1 MSSGAKQTASRRALL
16 LGAGR
21 MGGAL
26 AKGWRANM
34 RAAGL
39 KSLDIV
45 DPKPTSETE
54 KLAEARNIRLN
65 AAPRPVDLVILAVKP
80 QGFAAAAPGLA
91 PWIGSTTLAISVM
104 AGIRSDA
111 IAERLGTRRV
121 IRTMP
126 NTPGAIGQGVTAY
139 TAAKACSSEDR
150 VLAETLLAPLG
161 AVVGPMSET
170 ELESATAI
178 SGCGPAYLF
187 LLAEVLEAAAR
198 SSGLKPEMAAALAR
212 QTITGAGALLAE
224 GGEPG
229 DLRRAVTSPG
239 GVTAAALDVLMA
251 PGAMPEL
258 FRRAVEAAIERNRQL
273 AKPD

>member
-1 MSSGAKQTASRRALL
+1 MTSGAKQTAARRALL
-16 LGAGR
+16 VGAGR

-26 AKGWRANM
+26 ARGWRANM

-39 KSLDIV
+39 KSLDIL
-45 DPKPTSETE
+45 DPNASPEIVA
-54 KLAEARNIRLN
+54 LAEDRRIRLN

-80 QGFAAAAPGLA
+80 QGFNATAPGLSA
-91 PWIGSTTLAISVM
+91 WLGDDPLAISVM
-104 AGIRSDA
+104 AGIQSDS
-111 IAERLGTRRV
+111 IADRLGVRRV

-139 TAAKACSSEDR
+139 TAAKACTEEDR
-150 VLAETLLAPLG
+150 ELAETLLAPLG
-161 AVVGPMSET
+161 AVVGPMTET

-198 SSGLKPEMAAALAR
+198 ASGLKPDVAAILAR
-212 QTITGAGALLAE
+212 QTVTGAGALLAE
-224 GGEPG
+224 GGEPA

-251 PGAMPEL
+251 PGGMPDL
-258 FRRAVEAAIERNRQL
+258 FRRAVEAAIARNRQL

>member
-1 MSSGAKQTASRRALL
+1 MTSGAKPSASLRALL
-16 LGAGR
+16 VGAGR

-26 AKGWRANM
+26 ATGWRANM

-39 KSLDIV
+39 KSLDIL
-45 DPKPTSETE
+45 DPSPSEAIQ
-54 KLAEARNIRLN
+54 KLAEDRRIRIN
-65 AAPRPVDLVILAVKP
+65 AKPREVDLVILAVKP
-80 QGFAAAAPGLA
+80 QGFSAMASSLA
-91 PWIGSTTLAISVM
+91 PWIQPSTLAISVM
-104 AGIRSDA
+104 AGIQSEA
-111 IAERLGTRRV
+111 IATRLGTTRV

-139 TAAKACSSEDR
+139 TASKACSDEDR
-150 VLAETLLAPLG
+150 ATAEGLLTPLG
-161 AVVGPMSET
+161 AVVGPMTET

-198 SSGLKPEMAAALAR
+198 ASGLDKDTAAILAR
-212 QTITGAGALLAE
+212 KTLTGAGALLDQ
-224 GGEPG
+224 GGDPA

-251 PGAMPEL
+251 PGAMPDL
-258 FRRAVEAAIERNRQL
+258 FRKAVEAAIERNRQL
-273 AKPD
+273 AK

>member
-1 MSSGAKQTASRRALL
+1 MSSGATQSASRRALL
-16 LGAGR
+16 VGAGR

-39 KSLDIV
+39 KSLDII
-45 DPKPTSETE
+45 DPKPSSEIQ
-54 KLAEARNIRLN
+54 KLAEARAIRLN
-65 AAPRPVDLVILAVKP
+65 GSPRTVDLVILAVKP
-80 QGFAAAAPGLA
+80 QGFEAMASSLE
-91 PWIGSTTLAISVM
+91 PWLDQDTLAISVM

-111 IAERLGTRRV
+111 IAKQLATRRV

-139 TAAKACSSEDR
+139 AAAKACSRQDR
-150 VLAETLLAPLG
+150 ELAETLLSPLG

-178 SGCGPAYLF
+178 SGCGPAYVF
-187 LLAEVLEAAAR
+187 LLAEVMEAAAR
-198 SSGLKPEMAAALAR
+198 GAGLKPDIAAALAR
-212 QTITGAGALLAE
+212 QTVTGAGALLAE
-224 GGEPG
+224 GGDPSE
-229 DLRRAVTSPG
+229 LRRAVTSPG

-273 AKPD
+273 ANPD